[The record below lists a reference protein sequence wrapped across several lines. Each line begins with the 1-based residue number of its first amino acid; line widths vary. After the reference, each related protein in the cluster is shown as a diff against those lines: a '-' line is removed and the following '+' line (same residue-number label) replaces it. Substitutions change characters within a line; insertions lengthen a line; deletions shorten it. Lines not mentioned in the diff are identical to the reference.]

1 MAIDP
6 SALTASTVEVNADY
20 QIQLEHVHDKKY
32 DQHHIKIKRIN
43 HDGGVSKKPLHPD
56 IDFILDTD
64 KFLQFCNFFEKIG
77 EVRYGIK

>member
-6 SALTASTVEVNADY
+6 SAMTSATVDVNADY
-20 QIQLEHVHDKKY
+20 QIQLEHVHDRKY

-43 HDGGVSKKPLHPD
+43 HDGGVSKKPMHPD

>member
-6 SALTASTVEVNADY
+6 SATTDATVEVNADY

-43 HDGGVSKKPLHPD
+43 VDGFWQKPMYPD

>member
-6 SALTASTVEVNADY
+6 SAMTAATVEVNADY
-20 QIQLEHVHDKKY
+20 QIQLEHVHDRKY

-43 HDGGVSKKPLHPD
+43 TDDGISKKPMYPD

>member
-6 SALTASTVEVNADY
+6 SAMTSATVEVNTDY
-20 QIQLEHVHDKKY
+20 QIQLEHVHDRKY

-43 HDGGVSKKPLHPD
+43 IDGFWQKPMYPD

>member
-6 SALTASTVEVNADY
+6 SAMTSATVEVNTDY
-20 QIQLEHVHDKKY
+20 QIQLEHVHERKY

-43 HDGGVSKKPLHPD
+43 IDGFWQKPMYPD